1 MSHET
6 SRADDTGVL
15 ESAPHLSL
23 KLISGSHSDDK
34 IDEEKAGS
42 LSDDTQLQQTNTL
55 QAGERRAQVTGADG
69 QSKSVTWT
77 LKEQRAVV
85 RKADFFLL
93 PIFALGFFWMALDRS
108 NVSGVLTSTILV
120 DTGITQDQINIGS
133 SLLWLG
139 VVLLEIPSNVVLQ
152 RVGPHRWIPLQ
163 IIIWGLA
170 EALTCLV
177 KSKGGWYAARL
188 FLGLLESG
196 FIPGSLYVLSQWYT
210 RDELVMRTSLFFFG
224 NILSTAFGS
233 LIAAGCIKLSGKGGL
248 GGWQWIFIIDGVA
261 TIASGII
268 ALLFLPSSPR
278 HTAGLF
284 RGKGWLNE
292 READIFLARLEADDP
307 LKSKETHLHIG
318 LRDIYNVLGNWR
330 LWPHLVM
337 CLAGLQAGQGAGA
350 WSGTILKSLGFTSVK
365 ANLLLVPGP
374 IFNGISSIVLSR
386 WSDRADKRGWFIL
399 FSSVWTLAGLIALYK
414 LPILSGGN
422 WGFYAAMVF
431 TAAAPS
437 WQSFNVTWV
446 ALNARTPAER
456 SITYAVYIGCSN
468 LGGVYGSQVFRAS
481 DAPLYRRAWA
491 ATVSIGAI
499 FLAFT
504 LLQIVQYQWSNRV
517 KDRKWDKLS
526 KEEQD
531 TYKAKTTNDPIAK
544 RLDVRYAL

>member
-1 MSHET
+1 MSREER
-6 SRADDTGVL
+6 RADDIVVL
-15 ESAPHLSL
+15 DNAPHLSL
-23 KLISGSHSDDK
+23 DLISGSHSDEK
-34 IDEEKAGS
+34 IDEEKATS
-42 LSDDTQLQQTNTL
+42 LSDSPHHQVNTL
-55 QAGERRAQVTGADG
+55 QAGERQAEIIGADG
-69 QSKSVTWT
+69 QPKIVVWT

-93 PIFALGFFWMALDRS
+93 PIFALGFFWMALDRA
-108 NVSGVLTSTILV
+108 NISGVLTSTILK

-152 RVGPHRWIPLQ
+152 RVGPHRWIPIQ

-170 EALTCLV
+170 ETLTYKV
-177 KSKGGWYAARL
+177 SSKGGWYAARL

-224 NILSTAFGS
+224 NVLSGAFGS

-261 TIASGII
+261 TIATGIL

-278 HTAGLF
+278 HTAGHF
-284 RGKGWLNE
+284 RGKGWLSE
-292 READIFLARLEADDP
+292 RQADIYLARLEADDP
-307 LKSKETHLHIG
+307 LKSKELHLQIG
-318 LRDIYNVLGNWR
+318 FRDIWNVLGNWR

-350 WSGTILKSLGFTSVK
+350 WSGTILKSLGFTSIK

-374 IFNGISSIVLSR
+374 IFNGVSSIILSR
-386 WSDRADKRGWFIL
+386 FSDRWDRRGWFIL
-399 FSSVWTLAGLIALYK
+399 FSAVWTLAGLIALYK

-422 WGFYAAMVF
+422 WGFYAAMVV

-491 ATVSIGAI
+491 ATVSLGAI
-499 FLAFT
+499 WLAFT
-504 LLQIVQYQWSNRV
+504 LLQIIQYEWSNRV
-517 KDRKWDKLS
+517 KEREWNKLS
-526 KEEQD
+526 EEEQEA
-531 TYKAKTTNDPIAK
+531 YKATTSNDPISK
-544 RLDVRYAL
+544 RLDERYAL

>member
-1 MSHET
+1 MSREERRT
-6 SRADDTGVL
+6 DDIVVL
-15 ESAPHLSL
+15 ENAPHLSL
-23 KLISGSHSDDK
+23 DLISGSHSDEK
-34 IDEEKAGS
+34 IDEEKATS
-42 LSDDTQLQQTNTL
+42 LSDSTHHQVNTL
-55 QAGERRAQVTGADG
+55 QAGERQAEIIGADG
-69 QSKSVTWT
+69 QPKIVVWT

-93 PIFALGFFWMALDRS
+93 PIFALGFFWMALDRA
-108 NVSGVLTSTILV
+108 NISGVLTSTILK

-152 RVGPHRWIPLQ
+152 RVGPHRWIPIQ

-170 EALTCLV
+170 ETLTYKV
-177 KSKGGWYAARL
+177 SSKGGWYAARL

-224 NILSTAFGS
+224 NVLSGAFGS

-261 TIASGII
+261 TIATGIL

-284 RGKGWLNE
+284 RGKGWLSE
-292 READIFLARLEADDP
+292 RQADIYLARLEADDP
-307 LKSKETHLHIG
+307 LKSKELHLQIG
-318 LRDIYNVLGNWR
+318 FRDIWNVLGNWR

-350 WSGTILKSLGFTSVK
+350 WSGTILKSLGFTSIK

-374 IFNGISSIVLSR
+374 IFNGVSSIILSR
-386 WSDRADKRGWFIL
+386 FSDRWDRRGWFIL
-399 FSSVWTLAGLIALYK
+399 FSAVWTLTGLIALYK

-422 WGFYAAMVF
+422 WGFYTAMVV

-491 ATVSIGAI
+491 ATVSLGAI
-499 FLAFT
+499 WLAFT
-504 LLQIVQYQWSNRV
+504 LLQIIQYEWSNRV
-517 KDRKWDKLS
+517 KEREWNKLS
-526 KEEQD
+526 EEEQEA
-531 TYKAKTTNDPIAK
+531 YKATTSNDPISK
-544 RLDVRYAL
+544 RLDERYAL

>member
-1 MSHET
+1 MSRE
-6 SRADDTGVL
+6 SEERRADDIVVL
-15 ESAPHLSL
+15 ENAPHLSL
-23 KLISGSHSDDK
+23 DLISGSHSDEK
-34 IDEEKAGS
+34 IDEEKATS
-42 LSDDTQLQQTNTL
+42 LSDSPHHQVNAL
-55 QAGERRAQVTGADG
+55 QAGERQAEIIGADG
-69 QSKSVTWT
+69 QPKIVVWT

-93 PIFALGFFWMALDRS
+93 PIFALGFFWMALDRA
-108 NVSGVLTSTILV
+108 NISGVLTSTILK

-152 RVGPHRWIPLQ
+152 RVGPHRWIPIQ

-170 EALTCLV
+170 ETLTYKV
-177 KSKGGWYAARL
+177 SSKGGWYAARL

-196 FIPGSLYVLSQWYT
+196 FIPGSLYVLSQW
-210 RDELVMRTSLFFFG
+210 
-224 NILSTAFGS
+224 
-233 LIAAGCIKLSGKGGL
+233 
-248 GGWQWIFIIDGVA
+248 IFIIDGVA
-261 TIASGII
+261 TIATGIL

-284 RGKGWLNE
+284 RGKGWLSE
-292 READIFLARLEADDP
+292 RQADIYLARLEADDP
-307 LKSKETHLHIG
+307 LKSKDLHLQIG
-318 LRDIYNVLGNWR
+318 LGDIWNVLGNWR

-350 WSGTILKSLGFTSVK
+350 WSGTILKSLGFTSIK

-374 IFNGISSIVLSR
+374 IFNGVSSIILSR
-386 WSDRADKRGWFIL
+386 FSDRWDRRGWFIL
-399 FSSVWTLAGLIALYK
+399 FSAVWTLAGLIALYK

-422 WGFYAAMVF
+422 WGFYAAMVV

-491 ATVSIGAI
+491 ATVSLGAI
-499 FLAFT
+499 WLAFT
-504 LLQIVQYQWSNRV
+504 LLQIIQYEWSNRV
-517 KDRKWDKLS
+517 KEREWNKLS
-526 KEEQD
+526 EEEQEA
-531 TYKAKTTNDPIAK
+531 YKATTSNDTISK
-544 RLDVRYAL
+544 RLDERYAL